1 MNLKLDNIEEAIAL
15 DSVIENGLSNLT
27 VARPTLEVYRE
38 LIKRGD
44 DMPFSLEDIETQI
57 RDGALLEDI
66 LKTLSRKVGLI
77 LDQFD
82 NDGKQKIEPPK
93 WK

>member
-27 VARPTLEVYRE
+27 VARPTLEVYIE